1 MGTDESAFNA
11 ILATRS
17 WAHLRA
23 LMGEYQTMR
32 GHSLEQAVAREFSA
46 NAEKGLL
53 TICKL
58 HCIWKLSFYVILFYL
73 LLLVQCARNRAEF
86 YAHRLHHCL
95 AGMGTKYRN
104 LIRILVTRCDV
115 DLGNI
120 KREYEKMFG
129 KSLQADVSVSIFMK
143 IFDKYFKN

>member
-1 MGTDESAFNA
+1 MV
-11 ILATRS
+11 
-17 WAHLRA
+17 
-23 LMGEYQTMR
+23 EYQAMR

-53 TICKL
+53 TIL
-58 HCIWKLSFYVILFYL
+58 
-73 LLLVQCARNRAEF
+73 QCARNRAEYF
-86 YAHRLHHCL
+86 AHRLHHCL
-95 AGMGTKYRN
+95 AGMGTKDRN

-129 KSLQADVSVSIFMK
+129 KSLQTDVSGDTSGDYKLALLTLIG
-143 IFDKYFKN
+143 